1 MNYESFLSDAP
12 KLITDEMDEEME
24 ESDDYLPGSVTVLF
38 FTPSPPHSFHERDT
52 DLVEGMKEKA
62 RSDWTLLPRRR
73 TVHLSRSIER
83 RLIKK
88 TLDFMNPG
96 SVTNAMDFPF
106 LIHFVLRHST
116 EKEAFFSQLLHFRDH
131 INLNFWR

>member
-24 ESDDYLPGSVTVLF
+24 ESDDSTSPKTNEIYQD
-38 FTPSPPHSFHERDT
+38 PSLSFSLLRHHHHSFHEKDT

-96 SVTNAMDFPF
+96 SVTNAMHFSF

-116 EKEAFFSQLLHFRDH
+116 EK
-131 INLNFWR
+131 